1 MDHRVKIVIATALV
15 SLLVSTPALA
25 QATAQINGTV
35 VDSSGGVLP
44 GATVTAIQTDT
55 GFRREVITE
64 ASGDFILTALPIGP
78 YRLEVALAGFRTYV
92 QTGIVLEINSNPTI
106 AVTLPLGAVAE
117 TVSVEA
123 SAPLVETRNPAIG
136 GVIENERIEELP
148 LNGRNSADLIVIAGA
163 VVPMGPSSSRSMQ
176 GGVGYS
182 VAGGQPFGVA
192 YLLDGATHNNPYD
205 NYNLPLPF
213 PDALQEFR
221 VETSA
226 QNAQNGF
233 HSGASV
239 NAATKAGTN
248 SLRGDLFE
256 FARHH
261 KFNATNP
268 FNGIDPATGN
278 RADDGLKRHQ
288 FGGTLGG
295 PILTDRL
302 FFFGAYQGT
311 KTDERPSEDV
321 RFVPTAAMLAGD
333 FTQVA
338 SAACNTRGAITLGAP
353 FAGNRIDPALFSPAA
368 VQIAQRLPQ
377 STHPCG
383 RVSVT
388 NPRSIDELQAIGRI
402 DFLLS
407 QDHTFFGRYMATTY
421 KFEPPFIESAN
432 VLSTRLGGRD
442 NLAQSVA
449 MGDSMVLSNSVVN
462 NLRFAFNRSAVHRT
476 HANFF
481 GVDDVGIRSYSYLED
496 YMLLSVTGGFNLGG
510 GTENEAIFHTNTYSF
525 SDDVT
530 MIRGGHQYGMGVS
543 VAFWDSLSRAN
554 VRSPGSF
561 DFDGGVTGLGLADFL
576 IGRPFLLQQ
585 SAPNTLDMKQK
596 YFGLYV
602 QDTWRLSPKVTLNYG
617 ARWEPWFPQQHQNGA
632 IYNFSVERFRAG
644 QRSAVFPGAPPGF
657 TYPGDEGFPNGKAGM
672 HREWLNI
679 APRVGLAWDP
689 TGDGRTS
696 VRTSYGMNGEFVN
709 GQFFINT
716 ANAPPWGSE
725 VRLQRPGI
733 GTLDD
738 PFAGTGIA
746 NPFPITFD
754 ASAPFSPNGPYIVPP
769 SDLAPTRV
777 HSWSASVQRQ
787 IRSNMAVSASYLGNY
802 TANLWDVVTG
812 NPGTVPAGISPT
824 GPCTLNTE
832 AGPQLFPNCSA
843 APLPVRR
850 ELTQQ
855 NPAIGRLIGF
865 LDYFTDGGTQK
876 YNALLLSL
884 ERRDPNGITA
894 GANYTLSK
902 CQGHP
907 TGGGGTGNAGSGYM
921 LPVSLLNPPADGQER
936 LDRDYGPCDTDRR
949 HIFTLSASV
958 QSPQFNATLARA
970 LASDWRLSG
979 SFRASSGRPLT
990 VVTGQDRALTG
1001 APNVQRANQVL
1012 DNPYGNKTADNWL
1025 NAAAFAQP
1033 GLATFGNSGRNAY
1046 VGMGNRV
1053 VDLSLVRAFRFAT
1066 SHRIE
1071 ARIEA
1076 FNAFNWFRPSPA
1088 GLTPQTAIG
1097 PNQTSPVTNLSNANF
1112 GRYLASDE
1120 PRIMQ
1125 FAVKYQF

>member
-1 MDHRVKIVIATALV
+1 MDRVVRIVVGSVVAMVLTA
-15 SLLVSTPALA
+15 PFAFA

-35 VDSSGGVLP
+35 ADPSGGVLP
-44 GATVTAIQTDT
+44 GATVAAIQTDT
-55 GFRREVITE
+55 GFRREVVTE
-64 ASGDFILTALPIGP
+64 TDGAFTLTALPIGP
-78 YRLEVALAGFRTYV
+78 YRLEVSLTGFRTYV

-136 GVIENERIEELP
+136 GVVENERIEELP

-248 SLRGDLFE
+248 AFHGDLFE

-268 FNGIDPATGN
+268 FNAIDRTTGE

-295 PILTDRL
+295 PVVTDRL

-311 KTDERPSEDV
+311 KTEERPSEDV

-338 SAACNTRGAITLGAP
+338 SAACTTRGAIALGAP
-353 FAGNRIDPALFSPAA
+353 FVGNRIDPALFSPAA

-377 STHPCG
+377 ATDPCG

-388 NPRSIDELQAIGRI
+388 NPRSIDELQAIGRV
-402 DFLLS
+402 DFQWS
-407 QDHTFFGRYMATTY
+407 QDHTIFGRYMATTY
-421 KFEPPFIESAN
+421 KYEPPFASSGN

-449 MGDSMVLSNSVVN
+449 VGDTKVLNNNVVN
-462 NLRFAFNRSAVHRT
+462 NLRFAFNRSAIHRT
-476 HANFF
+476 HSNFF

-510 GTENEAIFHTNTYSF
+510 GTENQAIFHTNTYSF
-525 SDDVT
+525 SDDLT
-530 MIRGGHQYGMGVS
+530 MIRGGHQWGFGAS
-543 VAFWDSLSRAN
+543 VAFWDSLSQAN

-596 YFGLYV
+596 YFGLYA
-602 QDTWRLSPKVTLNYG
+602 QDTWRLSSRVTLNYG

-632 IYNFSVERFRAG
+632 IYNFSIARFNAGERSR
-644 QRSAVFPGAPPGF
+644 VFPQAPPGF
-657 TYPGDEGFPNGKAGM
+657 TYPGDDGFPNGKAGM
-672 HREWLNI
+672 YREWLNI
-679 APRVGLAWDP
+679 APRVGVAWDP
-689 TGDGRTS
+689 NGDGRMS
-696 VRTSYGMNGEFVN
+696 VRAGYGMNGEFVN

-754 ASAPFSPNGPYIVPP
+754 ANAPFSPNGPYIVPP
-769 SDLAPTRV
+769 SDLDPTRV
-777 HSWSASVQRQ
+777 HAWNVSVQRQ
-787 IRSNMAVSASYLGNY
+787 VATNMAVSASYIGNY
-802 TANLWDVVTG
+802 TSNLWDVVTG
-812 NPGTVPAGISPT
+812 NPGTIPAGIPAN

-832 AGPQLFPNCSA
+832 TGRQTFPNCSA
-843 APLPVRR
+843 APLPTRR

-855 NPAIGRLIGF
+855 NPAIGRFIGF
-865 LDYFTDGGTQK
+865 LDYFTDQGTQK
-876 YNALLLSL
+876 YNGLLLTF
-884 ERRDPNGITA
+884 ERRDPNGLTT
-894 GANYTLSK
+894 GVNYTLSK
-902 CQGHP
+902 CLGHP
-907 TGGGGTGNAGSGYM
+907 TQGGSTSNAGSGYM
-921 LPVSLLNPPADGQER
+921 LPVSLLNPPADADAR
-936 LDRDYGPCDTDRR
+936 FDRDYGPCDSDRR
-949 HIFTLSASV
+949 HIFTMSATV
-958 QSPQFNATLARA
+958 QSPEFGSAVARA
-970 LASDWRLSG
+970 VASNWRLSG
-979 SFRASSGRPLT
+979 SFRASSGRPLSVT
-990 VVTGQDRALTG
+990 TGQDRALTG

-1012 DNPYGNKTADNWL
+1012 DNPYGAKTVDSWL

-1033 GLATFGNSGRNAY
+1033 ALGTFGDSGRNAY
-1046 VGMGNRV
+1046 VGMGYRV

-1076 FNAFNWFRPSPA
+1076 FNAFNWFRPAAA
-1088 GLTPQTAIG
+1088 GLATTTGANP
-1097 PNQTSPVTNLSNANF
+1097 TSPVTNLSNPNF